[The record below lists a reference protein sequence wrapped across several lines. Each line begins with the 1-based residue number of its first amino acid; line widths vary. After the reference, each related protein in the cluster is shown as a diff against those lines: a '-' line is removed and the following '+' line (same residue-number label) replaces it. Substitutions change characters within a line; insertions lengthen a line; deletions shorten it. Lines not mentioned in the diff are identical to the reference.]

1 MLGNLDDM
9 VVVIIVGIL
18 LLGGMKNPHKAARDI
33 GKTINEM
40 KNVQRQFSE
49 ELKRELD
56 DTIQENDQP
65 SSVKELEDKIKELQR
80 ELERL
85 KDGNN

>member
-9 VVVIIVGIL
+9 VIVIIVGIL

-56 DTIQENDQP
+56 DTTQENDQP

>member
-9 VVVIIVGIL
+9 VVIIIVGIL